1 MKGSAHLLLSAVLL
15 SSTHAASAADDSPE
29 KQIARKRFADGLR
42 YYDEAEFKH
51 DPKLYNM
58 AYMEFSGAYA
68 VYPDDKV
75 LWNLGLSEVDSGRY
89 ADGLQHLQLY
99 DAHQHVL
106 DHPTQAKYKVL
117 HEYLQRANL
126 AAGHLSITGPAG
138 AHVRVDGR
146 EVGVAPVA
154 LAVDAGAHQVE
165 VQTAAGV
172 QTVTVRPSAG
182 ETATVNLEAPPA
194 AAPLAPAPQDSL
206 PGRVAPVPPPEPAI
220 DTQPFWTTRRDV
232 GVGVAAAGV
241 ASLVLSGV
249 FDAQA
254 KSAANQAAALRG
266 GSTACG
272 SNCAAL
278 ENAYSSQNS
287 NATKSGAFLGVG
299 IAAFAVGAAVFLWPT
314 SPSPSGSRTAIGPLV
329 MPQGGGLQLQG
340 EL

>member
-15 SSTHAASAADDSPE
+15 SSAQAASAADDSPE
-29 KQIARKRFADGLR
+29 KEIARKRFADGLR

-51 DPKLYNM
+51 DPKLYNK

-106 DHPTQAKYKVL
+106 AHPTQAKYKVL

-138 AHVRVDGR
+138 ARVRVDGR
-146 EVGVAPVA
+146 EVGVAPVT

-182 ETATVNLEAPPA
+182 ETATVNLEAPPP
-194 AAPLAPAPQDSL
+194 AAPLAAVPQDSL
-206 PGRVAPVPPPEPAI
+206 PGRVAPAPPHEPGT
-220 DTQPFWTTRRDV
+220 DTQPSFWTTRRDV

-266 GSTACG
+266 DSTACG

-287 NATKSGAFLGVG
+287 NATRSGVFLIVG
-299 IAAFAVGAAVFLWPT
+299 IGAVAAGAAIFLWPT
-314 SPSPSGSRTAIGPLV
+314 SPSASRTAVGPLLL
-329 MPQGGGLQLQG
+329 PHGGGFQLQG